1 MTLEEI
7 MLALHKMD
15 KRSAEYGLAAEVF
28 ASLIVALVPGI
39 DANTLDIAIAY
50 ALSEWD
56 V

>member
-1 MTLEEI
+1 MTLEQI

-28 ASLIVALVPGI
+28 ASFILALVPDI
-39 DANTLDIAIAY
+39 DTNTLDIAIAH